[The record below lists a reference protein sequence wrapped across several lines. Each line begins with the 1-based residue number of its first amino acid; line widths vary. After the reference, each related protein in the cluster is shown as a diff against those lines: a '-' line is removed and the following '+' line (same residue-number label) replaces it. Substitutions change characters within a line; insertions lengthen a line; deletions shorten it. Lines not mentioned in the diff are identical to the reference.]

1 MQRDPS
7 PTDPPLLTLSVPLT
21 AQALDAEISAIA
33 QGRYPPWRL
42 ARQEPHDH
50 SWSLWHAISSL
61 LALGIL
67 SPAPGSLAVAPVRT
81 VVLEHTATHRRRTLV
96 FEFLGLAH
104 GQRLWR
110 RAEDPARARSPD
122 GCDPP
127 GL

>member
-1 MQRDPS
+1 MQRDPG
-7 PTDPPLLTLSVPLT
+7 PADPPLLTLSVPLT
-21 AQALDAEISAIA
+21 QQALDAEIAAIA
-33 QGRYPPWRL
+33 QDRYPPWRL
-42 ARQEPHDH
+42 ARQQPHDH

-61 LALGIL
+61 LALGTH

-96 FEFLGLAH
+96 FEFLGPTH

-110 RAEDPARARSPD
+110 RAEDPARARTPD
-122 GCDPP
+122 GFDPP